1 MKALLLAL
9 SLFLLPSHAAFAIDP
24 GTAQGSLQVDGVA
37 IPLRHAFAHLHDN
50 AEKLLPRPKEL
61 RILLADRD
69 VPQEALAGIA
79 FLPLVRMAREG
90 RVRGLLL
97 RLDADQPKR
106 GVLTVLHQSV
116 NPEQPF
122 KVWKIAVAHNRV
134 TGEIQFGDGFRFSAP
149 LFSELR
155 VTADLRGKAALE
167 SPQARVL
174 RSTERLERIVVR
186 GERATAIFADGKW
199 LSLAREGGE
208 WRLDD

>member
-1 MKALLLAL
+1 MKSSLLAL
-9 SLFLLPSHAAFAIDP
+9 SLFLLPSHAALAIDP
-24 GTAQGSLQVDGVA
+24 GTAQGSLQVDGVT

-50 AEKLLPRPKEL
+50 AEKLLHRPQEL

-79 FLPLVRMAREG
+79 FLPLLRMAREG

-97 RLDADQPKR
+97 QLDADQPRR
-106 GVLTVLHQSV
+106 GVLTVL
-116 NPEQPF
+116 NPPLNPGQPF
-122 KVWKIAVAHNRV
+122 VVQKIVVAHNRV
-134 TGEIQFGDGFRFSAP
+134 IGEIQYGERFQFSAP
-149 LFSELR
+149 LFSER
-155 VTADLRGKAALE
+155 RITADLRGKAALE

-186 GERATAIFADGKW
+186 GELATAIFADGKW
-199 LSLAREGGE
+199 LSLARQDDE

>member
-1 MKALLLAL
+1 MLVAS
-9 SLFLLPSHAAFAIDP
+9 SLFLLPAHAALAIDP
-24 GTAQGSLQVDGVA
+24 GTAQGSLQVDGVT

-50 AEKLLPRPKEL
+50 AEKLLHRPREL

-79 FLPLVRMAREG
+79 FLPLARLAREG

-97 RLDADQPKR
+97 QLDADQPER
-106 GVLTVLHQSV
+106 GVLTVLQPSV
-116 NPEQPF
+116 SPARPF
-122 KVWKIAVAHNRV
+122 LVQKIALAHNRV
-134 TGEIQFGDGFRFSAP
+134 IGEIQYGERLRFNAP
-149 LFSELR
+149 LFSEIPI
-155 VTADLRGKAALE
+155 TADLRGKAALD

-174 RSTERLERIVVR
+174 RSTDGLERIVVR

-199 LSLAREGGE
+199 LSLARERDE

>member
-1 MKALLLAL
+1 MLVAL
-9 SLFLLPSHAAFAIDP
+9 SLFLLPSNAALAIDP
-24 GTAQGSLQVDGVA
+24 GTAQGSLQVDGVT

-50 AEKLLPRPKEL
+50 AEKLLHRPREL

-79 FLPLVRMAREG
+79 FLPLARLAREG

-97 RLDADQPKR
+97 QLDADQPER
-106 GVLTVLHQSV
+106 GVLTVL
-116 NPEQPF
+116 QPAVSPTRPF
-122 KVWKIAVAHNRV
+122 VLQKIALAHNRV
-134 TGEIQFGDGFRFSAP
+134 IGEMQYGERLRFSAP
-149 LFSELR
+149 LFSER
-155 VTADLRGKAALE
+155 PITADLRGKTALD

-174 RSTERLERIVVR
+174 RSTDGLERIVVR

-199 LSLAREGGE
+199 LSLARERDE